1 MSYTAFSERFA
12 AINDLLNIAN
22 LLTWDFRSMMPPG
35 GAETRGQQMATLTSM
50 ARDVLLSDDTA
61 RRVDA
66 AREAIAAMPE
76 DSIEAR
82 SVLHAEQALAYHQR
96 IPSDL
101 LRRRAELNLTGQA
114 VWERARAANDFSML
128 QPVLE
133 EHVQICQR
141 LADAVGY
148 DDHPYDAL
156 IAIYEPGAT
165 VRSLDALF
173 GQLRAGLKPLVEA
186 VRAAEPPRDDF
197 LYRDYP
203 EEAQRQFARTIA
215 EAYGYDFS
223 RGRLDTAP
231 HPYEISQTR
240 QDVRITTRYYRN
252 NIVACLQGTMHEAG
266 HGIYEQQVAPELTR
280 TVMATDLI
288 GLYGVGGISFG
299 VHESQSRLW
308 ENHVGRSRGFWHQN
322 YGALQAQ
329 FSEALGDIDVESF
342 YRAYSKVRPGY
353 IRVEAD
359 ELTYDFHIMLRVE
372 FERRLIEGSLKVADM
387 PGEWNAAMQ
396 RDLGIVVPDDRRGVL
411 QDMHWSA
418 GQFGIFCGYTVGNVI
433 AAQLYET
440 AEQQDA
446 TIGPALAKAEY
457 APLRNWLGDKL
468 HCHGRRYERD
478 EMLTQITGRP
488 MEAAPYIAYLDRKY
502 RDIYG
507 I

>member
-1 MSYTAFSERFA
+1 MSYAAFDERFA

-35 GAETRGQQMATLTSM
+35 GAETRGKQMATLTGM
-50 ARDVLLSDDTA
+50 ARDLLLSDDTA
-61 RRVDA
+61 RRVEA
-66 AREAIAAMPE
+66 ARKAIADLPE
-76 DSIEAR
+76 DSIEAKC
-82 SVLHAEQALAYHQR
+82 VLQAEQALDYHKR
-96 IPSDL
+96 LPADL

-114 VWERARAANDFSML
+114 VWERARAASDFSML
-128 QPVLE
+128 APVFE
-133 EHVQICQR
+133 EHVDICRR

-148 DDHPYDAL
+148 EDHPYDAL

-165 VRSLDALF
+165 VKSLDKLF
-173 GQLRAGLKPLVEA
+173 AELRAGLSPLLQA
-186 VRAAEPPRDDF
+186 VREAEAPRDDF

-203 EEAQRQFARTIA
+203 EEGQRAFARRIA

-266 HGIYEQQVAPELTR
+266 HGIYEQQIGPELTR
-280 TVMATDLI
+280 TVLATDLQ

-308 ENHVGRSRGFWHQN
+308 ENQVGRSRGFWQQN
-322 YGALQAQ
+322 HAALQAQ
-329 FSEALGDIDVESF
+329 FPEALGDIDAETF
-342 YRAYSKVRPGY
+342 YRAFSRVRPGL

-372 FERRLIEGSLKVADM
+372 FERRLIEGSLKVKDM
-387 PGEWNAAMQ
+387 PGEWNEAMR
-396 RDLGIVVPDDRRGVL
+396 RDLGMEVPDDKHGVL

-418 GQFGIFCGYTVGNVI
+418 GQFGIFCGYTIGNVI
-433 AAQLYET
+433 AAQLYQ
-440 AEQQDA
+440 AALAQDA
-446 TIGPALAKAEY
+446 NIGPSLDRGEY
-457 APLRNWLGDKL
+457 APLREWLGEKL
-468 HCHGRRYERD
+468 HRHGRRYERD
-478 EMLTQITGRP
+478 EILTAITGRP
-488 MEAAPYIAYLDRKY
+488 MDSTAYIAYLQGKY
-502 RDIYG
+502 TDIYG
-507 I
+507 L